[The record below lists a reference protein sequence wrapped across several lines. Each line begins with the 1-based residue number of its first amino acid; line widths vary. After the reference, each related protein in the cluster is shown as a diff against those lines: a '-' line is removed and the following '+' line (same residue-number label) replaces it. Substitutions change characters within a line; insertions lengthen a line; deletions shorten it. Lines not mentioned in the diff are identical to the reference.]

1 MAAGASSESA
11 FVAPPS
17 LGGVPGAA
25 AMARGAAAGGA
36 SGLSSDSLGLS
47 HLIRA
52 YQVSGHLVSTLDPLG
67 ITQFRG
73 EAPPAELS
81 IEHHGFKN
89 EDLDRPL
96 NLLGKSTGGHSGFLS
111 YLDKKDSNLTL
122 RVLLDKLKRTYTS
135 NIGIEYMHIGNVA
148 QCNWIRERVEAD
160 SFMDYS
166 KEKRMH
172 LHERLAFANKLEK
185 FLGLK
190 FTDKRF
196 GIDGGENSIV
206 GLKAMIDYGNQLG
219 IKSFSIGMPHR
230 GRLNV
235 LVNVLRKPLPQ
246 ILKEFQG
253 LHFDLDQYMDETSWT
268 AAGDV
273 KYHLGTSMDRTYP
286 DGREVHIA
294 VLANPSHL
302 EAVNPVVAGK
312 VRAKQYLAGDT
323 PQDKKAYCPVL
334 MHGDAAVA
342 GQGIVYETMQ
352 MSKVKDFD
360 VGGTVHVVVNNQ
372 IGFTTGPRKGRST
385 PYCSDIG
392 KAFNIPIFH
401 ANGDDPVACTAA
413 FELAVEWRQ
422 KWGTDVIVDVVCYRR
437 FGHNEVDQPV
447 YTQPVM
453 YSKIHRH
460 ADPLAIYEE
469 RLIAE
474 KTCTRKEIEVV
485 HKMIATTFDHD
496 WELAKTWEA
505 PAYDWLSSKWQGFL
519 SPRQLS
525 RIRPTGCSVD
535 TLRDI
540 GLKLATLPD
549 DCKPNSQILKIYQQ
563 RLKSIETGEGID
575 WATAESLAFGTLLL
589 EGNHVRLTGQ
599 DVQRGTFSHRHA
611 VIRNQTTGM
620 GYTPLNHLATKVCP
634 TIPSDKVDATHDKH
648 EKAWEMEPD
657 SQAHFTIQNSILSE
671 YGVLGFEVGYSLENP
686 NVLNLWEAQFG
697 DFANGAQIMIDQFI
711 SAGED
716 KWLRQSGITMLLP
729 HGYMGQGAEH
739 SSCRLERFLQQCDED
754 ADVVPDMQERDIRTQ
769 AQLFNWSVVN
779 VTTPANYFHVL
790 RRQIHRQF
798 RKPLIIATP
807 KNLLRDKNCTST
819 LAEMDVESRFKR
831 VYDEVN
837 PAVTANAANVQ
848 RLVMCSG
855 KVYYELAD
863 ARDRLGIT
871 DVAIIRVEQLAPF
884 PWDHVA
890 REGAHYPNATI
901 VWCQEE
907 PKNMGAWS
915 YCEPRIAASM
925 KQINN
930 TERRATY
937 VGRNPSA
944 ATATGL
950 GSRAHN
956 AEQTVVLAGALG
968 LSVEEYK
975 ERLGHK

>member
-1 MAAGASSESA
+1 M
-11 FVAPPS
+11 APPS
-17 LGGVPGAA
+17 LGGNPTAA
-25 AMARGAAAGGA
+25 AVGAPIGA
-36 SGLSSDSLGLS
+36 GLSSDSLGLS

-67 ITQFRG
+67 IHQFRG
-73 EAPPAELS
+73 DAPPAELS
-81 IEHHGFKN
+81 FEHHGFKN
-89 EDLDRPL
+89 EDMDRPL
-96 NLLGKSTGGHSGFLS
+96 NLLGKSSGGHSGFLS
-111 YLDKKDSNLTL
+111 FLDKKDSSLTL
-122 RVLLDKLKRTYTS
+122 RVLLDKLKKTYTS
-135 NIGIEYMHIGNVA
+135 NIGIEYMHIGNRE
-148 QCNWIRERVEAD
+148 QCNWIRDRVESD
-160 SFMDYS
+160 KFMDYS
-166 KEKRMH
+166 KAKKMH

-206 GLKAMIDYGNQLG
+206 GIKAMIDHGNALG

-253 LHFDLDQYMDETSWT
+253 THFDLDSYMDGTRWS

-323 PQDKKAYCPVL
+323 PQDKKQYCPVL
-334 MHGDAAVA
+334 MHGDAAIA

-401 ANGDDPVACTAA
+401 ANGDDPVAVTAA

-422 KWGTDVIVDVVCYRR
+422 AWGTDVIVDVVCYRR

-460 ADPLAIYEE
+460 PDSLSIYEK

-474 KTCTRKEIEVV
+474 NTATQEEIDAV
-485 HKMIATTFDHD
+485 HTMINTTFDND
-496 WELAKTWEA
+496 WEAAKTWEA
-505 PAYDWLSSKWQGFL
+505 PAYDWLSSKWKGFL

-525 RIRPTGCSVD
+525 RIRPTGCNVEH
-535 TLRDI
+535 LREI
-540 GLKLATLPD
+540 GTKLTTLPD
-549 DCKPNSQILKIYQQ
+549 DCKPNGQILKIYQQ

-611 VIRNQTTGM
+611 VIRNQLTGR
-620 GYTPLNHLATKVCP
+620 GYTPLNNLASKVCP
-634 TIPSDKVDATHDKH
+634 TIPADKAEFSLEDVKN
-648 EKAWEMEPD
+648 KAWEMEPD

-671 YGVLGFEVGYSLENP
+671 FGVLGFEVGYSLENP

-697 DFANGAQIMIDQFI
+697 DFVNGAQIMIDQFI

-739 SSCRLERFLQQCDED
+739 SSCRIERFLQQCDED
-754 ADVVPDMQERDIRTQ
+754 PDIVPNMEERDIRTQ
-769 AQLFNWSVVN
+769 AQLYNWAVLN
-779 VTTPANYFHVL
+779 CTTPANYFHAL
-790 RRQIHRQF
+790 RRQIHREF

-819 LAEMDVESRFKR
+819 LADMSYETRFKR
-831 VYDEVN
+831 VYEEIN
-837 PAVTANAANVQ
+837 PVVSSNGANVQ
-848 RLVMCSG
+848 RLIMCSG
-855 KVYYELAD
+855 KLYYELAD
-863 ARDRLGIT
+863 ARDKLGMT
-871 DVAIIRVEQLAPF
+871 DIAIVRIEQLAPF

-890 REGAHYPNATI
+890 SEGKNYPNATI
-901 VWCQEE
+901 IWCQEE

-915 YCEPRIAASM
+915 YCEPRIAASL
-925 KQINN
+925 KQINDDS
-930 TERRATY
+930 RRASY
-937 VGRNPSA
+937 IGRTPSA

-950 GSRAHN
+950 GARAHN
-956 AEQTVVLAGALG
+956 AEQAVLIAGALG
-968 LSVEEYK
+968 LSVEDYK
-975 ERLGHK
+975 AKLAAL